1 VTLDSAEAI
10 PAVRTSLEERGIA
23 AKGME
28 AIVPSLED
36 VFVSLVARE
45 VEA

>member
-1 VTLDSAEAI
+1 VTLDSSD
-10 PAVRTSLEERGIA
+10 SLPTVQASLAGRGITVRR
-23 AKGME
+23 ME

-45 VEA
+45 VGA